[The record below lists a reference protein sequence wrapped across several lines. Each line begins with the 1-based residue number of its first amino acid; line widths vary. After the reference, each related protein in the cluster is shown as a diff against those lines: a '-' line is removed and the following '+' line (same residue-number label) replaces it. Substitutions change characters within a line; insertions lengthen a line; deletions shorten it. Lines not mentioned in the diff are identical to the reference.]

1 MFRPSEKTFTKWMK
15 SKKKSSF
22 LKGMALTEGQR
33 LMYRTG
39 KNLKGSKLKKFKT
52 DMLGLESKKYINKH
66 L

>member
-39 KNLKGSKLKKFKT
+39 KNLKGSKHANTFWRM
-52 DMLGLESKKYINKH
+52 DA
-66 L
+66 